1 MEKWRSNGVRL
12 CWPADIGNETFLI
25 YMDKGTLD
33 KLTGFNKFLS
43 GEKVLKGFEFDLKI
57 LK

>member
-1 MEKWRSNGVRL
+1 
-12 CWPADIGNETFLI
+12 
-25 YMDKGTLD
+25 MDKGTLD